1 MSNNSRLV
9 PQSLT
14 SSKQAKIDQTL
25 TNKALQKGEHYLRI
39 SKIKLLIIE
48 NFGKKDCK
56 KNFFLILSHYLR
68 SMNNTTLNPHAQEM
82 LVQYHQLLP
91 IYEQMAEMIPE
102 KLEDFFT
109 EAGIVVATVEHRVK
123 SEDSLAGKL
132 QLKGNKYQS
141 IHDITD
147 VVGIRVITF
156 YNDDVDK
163 VASVLERL
171 FEIDWENSIDKRK
184 AHEIDSFGYLSLH
197 YICRIP
203 ESAYTNPEHPELNQI
218 RFEVQMRTVLQHA
231 WANMNHDTGYK
242 SGVEI
247 PKVYKRNLSRLAG
260 MLELVDDEFSRI
272 RRELADY
279 RRQVQK
285 LVTSGNLNEVQLDG
299 DAFKSYLQIGPF
311 DALMRRIA
319 SINQAEIQPMDL
331 SVFLPLFQAMRFKT
345 LGDIDA
351 LVKNYSDA
359 AYQIACFQI
368 GLTDIDILSS
378 SVAPQNL
385 CTAYILKNGGGRIG
399 LKLMLEV
406 LNGPSE
412 GNEAMASL
420 LLEQTKDLPFM
431 NQ

>member
-1 MSNNSRLV
+1 
-9 PQSLT
+9 
-14 SSKQAKIDQTL
+14 
-25 TNKALQKGEHYLRI
+25 
-39 SKIKLLIIE
+39 
-48 NFGKKDCK
+48 
-56 KNFFLILSHYLR
+56 
-68 SMNNTTLNPHAQEM
+68 MNNIITDSHTQELLAQNR
-82 LVQYHQLLP
+82 QLLP
-91 IYEQMAEMIPE
+91 IYEQMAEVIPE
-102 KLEDFFT
+102 KLKEFFA
-109 EAGIVVATVEHRVK
+109 EAGIIVAAVEHRVK
-123 SEDSLAGKL
+123 KEDSLAGKL

-141 IHDITD
+141 IHDVTD

-156 YNDDVDK
+156 YNDDVNK

-203 ESAYTNPEHPELNQI
+203 EAAYTNAEYPELNQI

-272 RRELADY
+272 RHELADY
-279 RRQVQK
+279 RRQVQN
-285 LVTSGNLNEVQLDG
+285 LVASGNLNEVPLDG

-311 DALMRRIA
+311 DALTRRIA
-319 SINQAEIQPMDL
+319 SINQAEIQPVDL
-331 SVFLPLFQAMRFKT
+331 SPFLRLFEAMGFKT

-351 LVKNYSDA
+351 LMKNYSEA

-378 SVAPQNL
+378 SVALQNL
-385 CTAYILKNGGGRIG
+385 CIAYILKNNGGRIG
-399 LKLMLEV
+399 LKWMLDT
-406 LNGPSE
+406 LSGPSG
-412 GNEAMASL
+412 GNEAMADL
-420 LLEQTKDLPFM
+420 LVEQTKDLPFM